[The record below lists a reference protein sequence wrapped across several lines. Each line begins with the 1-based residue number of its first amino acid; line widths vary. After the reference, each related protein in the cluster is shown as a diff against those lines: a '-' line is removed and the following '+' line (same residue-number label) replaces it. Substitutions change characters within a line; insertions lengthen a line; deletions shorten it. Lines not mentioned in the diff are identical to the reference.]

1 MGGNASLLY
10 TAVSVDF
17 LLLMLL
23 KVRADSDLHSGVR
36 LEAIGEMRSG
46 DRHSQYDGERGLSCE
61 RGLCCERDVTVSDTR
76 YVKMGMQVEVKTREC
91 PDLALHKAQEGTVRD
106 ESLFDE

>member
-10 TAVSVDF
+10 TAVSVDFF

-76 YVKMGMQVEVKTREC
+76 YVKWVCRWKS
-91 PDLALHKAQEGTVRD
+91 KQESVQI
-106 ESLFDE
+106 

>member
-17 LLLMLL
+17 LLLL

-76 YVKMGMQVEVKTREC
+76 YVKWYAGGSQNKRVSRFSTSQGSRGNG
-91 PDLALHKAQEGTVRD
+91 AG
-106 ESLFDE
+106 

>member
-17 LLLMLL
+17 LSLMLR
-23 KVRADSDLHSGVR
+23 VRADSDLHSGVR

-46 DRHSQYDGERGLSCE
+46 DRHSQYDGERGL
-61 RGLCCERDVTVSDTR
+61 CCERDVTVSDTR
-76 YVKMGMQVEVKTREC
+76 YVKWVCRWKS
-91 PDLALHKAQEGTVRD
+91 KQESVQI
-106 ESLFDE
+106 

>member
-17 LLLMLL
+17 LLLL

-46 DRHSQYDGERGLSCE
+46 DRHSQCDGERGLSCE
-61 RGLCCERDVTVSDTR
+61 RGLCGERDVTVSDTR
-76 YVKMGMQVEVKTREC
+76 YVKWVCRWKS
-91 PDLALHKAQEGTVRD
+91 KQESVQI
-106 ESLFDE
+106 